1 MRGRRALYHDIA
13 VIRLKVPLEL
23 NPYVQPVCLPRDDFV
38 LPTDKNVSNFIY
50 YLLFFL
56 FIVFVLFNLFVLVC
70 IPVISNLH
78 SSLVQRYLYAKCLR

>member
-38 LPTDKNVSNFIY
+38 LPTDKNVSTFICCF
-50 YLLFFL
+50 FFL
-56 FIVFVLFNLFVLVC
+56 
-70 IPVISNLH
+70 
-78 SSLVQRYLYAKCLR
+78 